1 MVGYPPR
8 YGELLSP
15 HVKEHIAKVRQAFLE
30 QFGSEPALIASGPG
44 RVNVIGEHVDYM
56 GGFVLPVAIDR
67 EVLIAARP
75 ASSKDTVTGYSL
87 DFKEKVSFKR
97 GEYDPKHPVKWLRYV
112 LGVLKEIE
120 KAGLTVEGFDFCVS
134 GNVPQGSGLSSSAA
148 LELATLTTVLG
159 LTGHKIGKKE
169 AALLCQ
175 RAENEFVGV
184 NCGIMDQYISS
195 AGLKDNALRI
205 DCADLSYEAIEAK
218 TPGHTW
224 LVIDSKKKRGL
235 VDSEY
240 NQRRAQCNEGLAWLQ
255 ASLSAKKVGNLRDV
269 TPEELK
275 EAKKK
280 MDPVLY
286 KRVKHVISEN
296 IRVTKTCDALRK
308 GDLKAIGENLYASHA
323 SLKDDF
329 EVSCAELDALV
340 DIVSK
345 VKGASGAPAV
355 VGARLTG
362 AGFGGCAI
370 ALVADSAVAAVTEA
384 IASEYP
390 RRFPSQK
397 EKVEVWPIRISD
409 GAKLVGAK

>member
-1 MVGYPPR
+1 
-8 YGELLSP
+8 
-15 HVKEHIAKVRQAFLE
+15 VKEHIARVRAAFQE
-30 QFGSEPALIASGPG
+30 QFGSEPALVASAPG

-56 GGFVLPVAIDR
+56 GGFVLPIAIDR

-75 ASSKDTVTGYSL
+75 RPGSEITGYSL
-87 DFKEKVSFKR
+87 DFKEKVVFKR
-97 GEYDPKHPVKWLRYV
+97 GEYDQEHPVKWLRYV

-120 KAGLTVEGFDFCVS
+120 KAGISIEGFDFVVS

-148 LELATLTTVLG
+148 LELATLTTALG
-159 LTGHKIGKKE
+159 LSGHKIGKKE

-195 AGLKDNALRI
+195 AGIKDNALRI
-205 DCADLSYEAIEAK
+205 DCLDLSYEAIEAK

-240 NQRRAQCNEGLAWLQ
+240 NLRRSQCNAGLAYLQ
-255 ASLSAKKVGNLRDV
+255 GTIAGKKVASLRDV
-269 TPEELK
+269 TVEELK
-275 EAKKK
+275 DAKKK

-286 KRVKHVISEN
+286 KRVKHVVTEN
-296 IRVTKTCDALRK
+296 LRVIKTCEALRK
-308 GDLKAIGENLYASHA
+308 ADLKTLGANLYASHA
-323 SLKDDF
+323 SLRDDF

-340 DIVSK
+340 DIVSE
-345 VKGASGAPAV
+345 VEGTA
-355 VGARLTG
+355 GARLTG
-362 AGFGGCAI
+362 AGFGGCVI
-370 ALVADSAVAAVTEA
+370 ALVRDDALAKVTAA
-384 IASEYP
+384 IAERYP
-390 RRFPSQK
+390 GKFPKQK

-409 GAKLVGAK
+409 GAKLV